1 MSCASSW
8 VGAVPLKEAGKVE
21 EKAANRVAVTEEGD
35 SKGGEMDGGR
45 ISITPV
51 LYQRGSI
58 VVEELSGILH
68 GWGGPPLEEGVPG
81 MGGSVGCG
89 RIGVGERSEVE
100 H

>member
-1 MSCASSW
+1 MP
-8 VGAVPLKEAGKVE
+8 VKEAGEVE
-21 EKAANRVAVTEEGD
+21 EKAANRVAVTDEGD
-35 SKGGEMDGGR
+35 SEGGEMGGGR
-45 ISITPV
+45 ISIAPV

-68 GWGGPPLEEGVPG
+68 GWCGPPLEKGVPG

-89 RIGVGERSEVE
+89 RIGVGGRSKVE